1 MMNVADVGLGR
12 GAVRPLPV
20 RERARHVA
28 RGEEEAAHGGLNVV
42 QRRR

>member
-1 MMNVADVGLGR
+1 MMNVADVGLGH

-20 RERARHVA
+20 RERA